1 MEMISEIISTL
12 LTEKKYNFEM
22 IESSIYNFYANE
34 PEFAKS
40 FKKFFGSDKAANNL
54 EEQMSILSELV
65 IKQNSLI
72 LRELQELKEL
82 MRGSNIKI
90 GKRSENEKIEASK
103 LALKQPPPPP
113 KKSPQ
118 PVKKIDRNEVMSELR
133 KVFKLRN
140 LTS

>member
-1 MEMISEIISTL
+1 
-12 LTEKKYNFEM
+12 
-22 IESSIYNFYANE
+22 
-34 PEFAKS
+34 
-40 FKKFFGSDKAANNL
+40 
-54 EEQMSILSELV
+54 
-65 IKQNSLI
+65 
-72 LRELQELKEL
+72 
-82 MRGSNIKI
+82 MRGPNIKI